1 MKCMEN
7 LKVMRVSDYSE
18 DSVVEDGA
26 VNVESVTVD
35 SSSDTSFGSARM
47 RPGAHTHPK
56 VGVGGRAGGGKGR
69 GRERGRE
76 TGRGR
81 GRGRASRRRI
91 EDLSK

>member
-1 MKCMEN
+1 MKCMKN
-7 LKVMRVSDYSE
+7 LKVMRVIDYSV

-56 VGVGGRAGGGKGR
+56 VGVGEELVEVREEAEKEAGKQAEAEG
-69 GRERGRE
+69 EE
-76 TGRGR
+76 
-81 GRGRASRRRI
+81 
-91 EDLSK
+91 EHLDVE